1 MCRALACLW
10 MTIALVGCSSRP
22 RPQLEAIGLDRADA
36 SDFPD
41 ANAVVLLDRY
51 EVHFADS
58 GDAAEVQWTRRIQVL
73 TTAGIEAASLLVPFD
88 ERTQVVSLTGRL
100 RSADGSERV
109 SKDDAFIDVD
119 RYKND
124 TPAAKLYDGPGYK
137 FSRMTGV
144 GVGDVVETNVLMRV
158 RDARWLPPIVV
169 GGALPLLRGEV
180 LVDVPSS
187 FDLDA
192 RVTRQG
198 RIVKHPLNR
207 IPTTVKMITEP
218 ERPATAGQRHAFV
231 FDREPAVFA
240 EGAAADAGAL
250 ASQVHVLLRKG
261 HDDFRTIDDVALW
274 YRQLVGNSDQP
285 GPDVKALVNGFK
297 GGKTDKL
304 RAVQRFLQDDVADA
318 PTFLHL
324 AALPVRRASD
334 VLSKRVGD
342 AKDQASLGLA
352 MLRAL
357 GIDGFPVLVSRAGSF
372 ASIPD
377 LPTPAPYNHVV
388 IAIPAGGSFSFIDPS
403 TPGLPTGRLPGSL
416 QSSKGI
422 LVKSDG
428 GELIDLPADDEDDNL
443 VDVTLEIKLAADGAF
458 SGLAKALVQGVD
470 SAPVRRMLA
479 VDDDQAGAKLQ
490 EVLFGARDGA
500 PDFPT
505 TITLTD
511 VFRVA
516 SKDGNEDDSI
526 RVQARMKQG
535 IIAGNRIIMDDL
547 AGRPAAFVWR
557 EGRKSPVFLGQK
569 RTWRVRVAVKLP
581 AGLGIAELP
590 VSMEKPGSLVSIDE
604 RWAVADGTLFFQ
616 RNLVFHERIV
626 PPERYDE
633 LRAALTASWAR
644 AAQAVAVVPGG
655 DRGAI
660 YNGDPF

>member
-1 MCRALACLW
+1 MRIAVVIAVFALLACS
-10 MTIALVGCSSRP
+10 ARP
-22 RPQLEAIGLDRADA
+22 RPELESIGIDRADA
-36 SDFPD
+36 NDFPD
-41 ANAVVLLDRY
+41 ATAVVLLDRY
-51 EVHFADS
+51 EVHFAET

-73 TTAGIEAASLLVPFD
+73 TPAGVESASLLVPFD

-100 RSADGSERV
+100 RAADGSERV
-109 SKDDAFIDVD
+109 TKEDAFIDVD
-119 RYKND
+119 RYKNN

-137 FSRMTGV
+137 FSRMPGV

-169 GGALPLLRGEV
+169 GGSLPLLRGEV
-180 LVDVPSS
+180 IIDAPSP
-187 FDLDA
+187 FDIDA

-198 RIVKHPLNR
+198 RIVKHPINR
-207 IPTTVKMITEP
+207 IPTTVKMLTEP
-218 ERPATAGQRHAFV
+218 DRPAVAGQRYAFV

-240 EGAAADAGAL
+240 EGAAAEAGAM

-261 HDDFRTIDDVALW
+261 RDDFRTIDDVALW
-274 YRQLVGNSDQP
+274 YRQLVGDSDQP
-285 GPDVKALVNGFK
+285 AADVKALVNGFK

-388 IAIPAGGSFSFIDPS
+388 IAIPAGGKFSFIDPS

-422 LVKSDG
+422 LVKQDG

-443 VDVTLEIKLAADGAF
+443 VDVNIEIKLASDGAF

-479 VDDDQAGAKLQ
+479 VDDDQAGPKLQ
-490 EVLFGARDGA
+490 DILLGARDGA

-505 TITLTD
+505 TITFTD

-516 SKDGNEDDSI
+516 SKEGNEDDSI

-535 IIAGNRIIMDDL
+535 IIAGNRIVMDEL
-547 AGRPAAFVWR
+547 AGRPAAFMWR
-557 EGRKSPVFLGQK
+557 EGRRSPVFLGQK
-569 RTWRVRVAVKLP
+569 RTWRVRVAVKMP
-581 AGLGIAELP
+581 TGLGIAELP
-590 VSMEKPGSLVSIDE
+590 VSMDKPGSLVSVDE

-616 RNLVFHERIV
+616 RNMVFHERIV

-633 LRAALTASWAR
+633 MRAAITSSWAR
-644 AAQAVAVVPGG
+644 ASQVVSLVPGG
-655 DRGAI
+655 DRGAV